1 MLPRTN
7 MARTIRC
14 RYCGKHLPTTKGLR
28 VHIACKTS
36 CRQSRKR
43 VLARQNQRSA
53 EDVGSRAAS
62 EGDVEMEDVQEPLAE
77 AAEPSDNST
86 VPPFPK
92 PTAMDDR
99 QAKRWVETYPRSA
112 GATKGQGQSDFSKL
126 REEQA
131 KNGENLWGPFGS
143 QDEWE
148 LAQWL
153 HQNVGHNAT
162 DEFLKLSIVSL

>member
-1 MLPRTN
+1 
-7 MARTIRC
+7 MAQTFRC

-28 VHIACKTS
+28 LHIAHKTS
-36 CRQSRKR
+36 CRKSRKC
-43 VLARQNQRSA
+43 VLSRQNQKLG
-53 EDVGSRAAS
+53 EDVGSRAPS
-62 EGDVEMEDVQEPLAE
+62 VGDVVMEDLHEPLAE
-77 AAEPSDNST
+77 AAEPSVNST
-86 VPPFPK
+86 VPPRPK
-92 PTAMDDR
+92 PTPMENC

-162 DEFLKLSIVSL
+162 DKFLKLSIVSL